1 MYANVVGKEY
11 RQLKFNISPFNKNEE
26 RLNLLDRILWSM
38 KQIIASKLEGFKIY
52 KGVRIDIDFSVNTPS
67 GKDWVCL
74 SLFLVKD
81 EEAAGGLEF
90 KEFEFAKW
98 VCSGLR

>member
-1 MYANVVGKEY
+1 MSARVVGKEY
-11 RQLKFNISPFNKNEE
+11 RQLNFNISPFNKNEE

-38 KQIIASKLEGFKIY
+38 KNIRTSKLEGFKTY
-52 KGVRIDIDFSVNTPS
+52 RGVRLDVDFSISTPS

-81 EEAAGGLEF
+81 EEAVNGLEF
-90 KEFEFAKW
+90 NELKFAKW